1 MAKNGFTFQIQR
13 KDGFLL
19 NPDDKVVNG
28 VIKGLNRN
36 NGKCPCYH
44 GDEIADEDLMCPC
57 KEYREN
63 GNCRCNLYI
72 TPAPENVVSINIYNE
87 VVNNLE
93 GAKILIKNLQNELN
107 EAHTEIERLR
117 VSTKTERLVY

>member
-44 GDEIADEDLMCPC
+44 GDEIPNEDLMCPC

-72 TPAPENVVSINIYNE
+72 PQEIENVVSASVFTE
-87 VVNNLE
+87 VTNNLE
-93 GAKILIKNLQNELN
+93 GAKILIDNLQKELN
-107 EAHTEIERLR
+107 EAQAEIERLR
-117 VSTKTERLVY
+117 SNTKTERLVY